1 MGFDRG
7 DLDRGVS
14 VAQAGDPYAAWCLGV
29 QVAMRS
35 EIADPCVST
44 SSSSNSGT
52 LVSCFSFASGS

>member
-35 EIADPCVST
+35 EIADPCVGT
-44 SSSSNSGT
+44 SSSRVT
-52 LVSCFSFASGS
+52 VLH